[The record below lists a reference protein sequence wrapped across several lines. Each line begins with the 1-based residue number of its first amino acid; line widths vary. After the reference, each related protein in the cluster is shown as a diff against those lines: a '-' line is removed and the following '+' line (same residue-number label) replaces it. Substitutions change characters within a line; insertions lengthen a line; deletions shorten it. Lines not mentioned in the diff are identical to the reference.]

1 VATGGSAESE
11 FVDFAGIGLILNG
24 GNAYD
29 ASAYTGVRVTIET
42 DDDVYVI
49 IKTADGGLYGDFV
62 DGGTGGTSVVR
73 SIPFSAMQ
81 ATASNAGTKSIDE
94 LVEIHFSAIDP
105 TAYGYAIHRV
115 EFY

>member
-1 VATGGSAESE
+1 
-11 FVDFAGIGLILNG
+11 
-24 GNAYD
+24 
-29 ASAYTGVRVTIET
+29 
-42 DDDVYVI
+42 
-49 IKTADGGLYGDFV
+49 
-62 DGGTGGTSVVR
+62 
-73 SIPFSAMQ
+73 MQ